1 VAIQAAN
8 FWGRLKEVELFFQK
22 NDPVHKT
29 MRRVIKRL
37 DKAGIAYAVV
47 GGMAVNAH
55 GRKRTTADLDLL
67 LTAEGLTEFRRRFV
81 PKDYEEVS
89 GRPRRF
95 SDRKNGVKIDFLVT
109 GLFPGSGV
117 PGPIAY
123 PDPAVVGEVIDDARV
138 VDLTTLIQLKLAAR
152 RYQDFADAVALIRVH
167 ELDEGFA
174 DRIDPTVRA
183 DYIECLE
190 EKRREDEYEA
200 RQ

>member
-1 VAIQAAN
+1 M
-8 FWGRLKEVELFFQK
+8 LFQK

-29 MRRVIKRL
+29 MRRVVKRL
-37 DKAGIAYAVV
+37 EKAGIAYAVV

-55 GRKRTTADLDLL
+55 GYRRTTADLDLL
-67 LTAEGLTEFRRRFV
+67 LTADGLAEFCRRFV
-81 PKDYEEVS
+81 SRNYEGVP

-95 SDRKNGVKIDFLVT
+95 TDRTSGVKIDFLVT
-109 GLFPGSGV
+109 GLYPGSGR

-123 PDPAVVGEVIDDARV
+123 PDPSGVSEVIENARV
-138 VDLTTLIQLKLAAR
+138 VDLATLIQLKLAAR
-152 RYQDFADAVALIRVH
+152 RYRDFGDVVELIRFNN
-167 ELDEGFA
+167 LDEAFA
-174 DRIDPTVRA
+174 ARLHPTVRG

>member
-1 VAIQAAN
+1 MATKPAN

-29 MRRVIKRL
+29 MRRIVKRL
-37 DKAGIAYAVV
+37 DRAGIAYAVV

-55 GRKRTTADLDLL
+55 GYQRTTADLDLL
-67 LTAEGLTEFRRRFV
+67 LTAEGLEEFRRRFV
-81 PKDYEEVS
+81 SRNYEGVP

-95 SDRKNGVKIDFLVT
+95 TDRTSGVNIDFLVT
-109 GLFPGSGV
+109 GLFPGSGL

-123 PDPAVVGEVIDDARV
+123 PDPSAVSEVIENARV
-138 VDLTTLIQLKLAAR
+138 VNLATLVQLKLAAR
-152 RYQDFADAVALIRVH
+152 RYRDFGDVVELIRFNN
-167 ELDEGFA
+167 LDEAFA
-174 DRIDPTVRA
+174 DRLHATVRG

-190 EKRREDEYEA
+190 ERRREDEYEA